1 MNPHRPSAATTAAA
15 GWIRRHPVGA
25 FLAWF
30 FTVGQV
36 FAFTPVVLNQ
46 VLGLDVL
53 PQPFV
58 VGSTLVGLL
67 LPALVITRITD
78 GPEAVRAFV
87 RRTWQGPGSLGGY
100 AVALVAVPAVT
111 TALALAFFGPPDASA
126 SGIAAAF
133 LWGFLTQGVLVLV
146 TNNLWEEAAWTGF
159 VQARLQQRHGALRA
173 AVITG
178 PLFALQHVALV
189 FVLPPLF
196 AVVSMAVFMVIAIPF
211 RALQGW
217 AYTATGSLLVVGLI
231 HATGNAMTG
240 GSGFGGPGML
250 PRLYENGTVG
260 VLHQLASALIGIAVI
275 AGTRGRLGVRRT
287 PTPAGAPADT
297 RTEADAGTGT
307 PARVHVA

>member
-1 MNPHRPSAATTAAA
+1 MTVHASPGVAPPAAVSTDRPVVA
-15 GWIRRHPVGA
+15 WIRRHPVGA

-36 FAFTPVVLNQ
+36 FAFTPVVLRAMG
-46 VLGLDVL
+46 VDVL

-78 GPEAVRAFV
+78 GPEAVRTFW
-87 RRTWQGPGSLGGY
+87 RRTWQLPGSLRWW
-100 AVALVAVPAVT
+100 AVAVVAVPAVT
-111 TALALAFFGPPDASA
+111 TALALAFFGAPGASTA
-126 SGIAAAF
+126 TIAAAF
-133 LWGFLTQGVLVLV
+133 LQGFVVQGILVLV
-146 TNNLWEEAAWTGF
+146 TNNLWEDAAWTGF
-159 VQARLQQRHGALRA
+159 VQARLQRRHGAWRA

-189 FVLPPLF
+189 FTLPPVM
-196 AVVSMAVFMVIAIPF
+196 AVISMAVFMVIAIPF

-217 AYTATGSLLVVGLI
+217 AYNATGSLLVVGLI

-250 PRLYENGTVG
+250 PQLYDNGTVG
-260 VLHQLASALIGIAVI
+260 ILHQLASALIGLVVI
-275 AGTRGRLGVRRT
+275 AATRRRLGSRT
-287 PTPAGAPADT
+287 SN
-297 RTEADAGTGT
+297 
-307 PARVHVA
+307 

>member
-1 MNPHRPSAATTAAA
+1 MTTQTSPPAAA
-15 GWIRRHPVGA
+15 PAAVPAAVPADGPVVAWIRRHPVGA

-36 FAFTPVVLNQ
+36 FAFTPVVLRAM
-46 VLGLDVL
+46 GLDVL

-78 GPEAVRAFV
+78 GPDAVRAFW
-87 RRTWQGPGSLGGY
+87 RRTWHGPTGVRWYVL
-100 AVALVAVPAVT
+100 AVVVVPAVT
-111 TALALAFFGPPDASA
+111 TALALAFFGAPGASA
-126 SGIAAAF
+126 ATIAAAF
-133 LWGFLTQGVLVLV
+133 VQGFVVQGILVLV

-189 FVLPPLF
+189 FSLSPVV
-196 AVVSMAVFMVIAIPF
+196 AVIAMTVFMVIAIPF

-217 AYTATGSLLVVGLI
+217 AYNATGSLLVVGLI
-231 HATGNAMTG
+231 HAAGNAMTG

-250 PRLYENGTVG
+250 PQLYDNGTVG
-260 VLHQLASALIGIAVI
+260 ILHQLASALIGLVVLA
-275 AGTRGRLGVRRT
+275 ATRGRLGSRT
-287 PTPAGAPADT
+287 SN
-297 RTEADAGTGT
+297 
-307 PARVHVA
+307 